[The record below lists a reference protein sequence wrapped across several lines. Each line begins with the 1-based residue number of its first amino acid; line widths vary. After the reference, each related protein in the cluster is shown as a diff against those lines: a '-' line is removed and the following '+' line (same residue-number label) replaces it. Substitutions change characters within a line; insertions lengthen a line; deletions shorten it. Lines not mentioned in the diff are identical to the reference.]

1 MMRHRVEGC
10 TIDVAQSLAN
20 SAEEMVYSGGN
31 KREQVLFD
39 MFHTCSQTSFIRL
52 IFKRSDARTYP
63 TEELSH
69 VDFVVVEI
77 EIIGIIGI

>member
-1 MMRHRVEGC
+1 MWHNRWRIMLKRWFAV
-10 TIDVAQSLAN
+10 
-20 SAEEMVYSGGN
+20 GGN
-31 KREQVLFD
+31 KREQVRFD